1 MNYYLSKNERD
12 RIFSMMSSAQQT
24 FLMDELKRGKRTTFA
39 NILARDKGD
48 VITEN
53 MTLNEVESLLGEW
66 RLLDVIDA
74 GPGYK
79 HIKPP
84 YKCQCGKVLRYQYII
99 EHLST
104 KEIRKFGIV
113 HFEEHTGFPPH
124 VIKEITQGFEKI
136 DYELDEILTKYVQN
150 WTLQLDL
157 PEGFMVPEEILKV
170 IGLRLPLLDRQVA
183 KLSVKIREYKMSLRS
198 IRGTYDKATSDRAIA
213 LRPSKRIEIDQAF
226 VKAMT
231 PYLKSGTISARDL
244 SKKLL
249 DLLGNSEDSFERQ
262 NERQNEQQHELYAN
276 IVIYMDGLC
285 AKGDFICVSHTSKD
299 VRYRRKQK
307 LE

>member
-1 MNYYLSKNERD
+1 MNYYLSKTERD
-12 RIFSMMSSAQQT
+12 RIFSMMNLAQQT

-39 NILARDKGD
+39 NILARDKGE

-53 MTLNEVESLLGEW
+53 MTLDEVESLLGEW

-79 HIKPP
+79 HVKPP

-104 KEIRKFGIV
+104 QEIRKFGIV
-113 HFEEHTGFPPH
+113 HFEEHTGFPPRI
-124 VIKEITQGFEKI
+124 IKDITQEFEQI
-136 DYELDEILTKYVQN
+136 DYELDEILTKYLEN

-157 PEGFMVPEEILKV
+157 PEGFMLPEEIMKV
-170 IGLRLPLLDRQVA
+170 IGLRLPLLDRQVD

-198 IRGTYDKATSDRAIA
+198 IRGTSDRATA
-213 LRPSKRIEIDQAF
+213 FQPRKRIEIDQAF
-226 VKAMT
+226 VKAIT
-231 PYLKSGTISARDL
+231 PFLKSGTISARDI

-249 DLLGNSEDSFERQ
+249 VLLGNSESMSERQ
-262 NERQNEQQHELYAN
+262 NDRQNELYAN
-276 IVIYMDGLC
+276 IIIYMDGLC
-285 AKGDFICVSHTSKD
+285 AKGDFLCVSHTGKD
-299 VRYRRKQK
+299 VRYRRKQ
-307 LE
+307 

>member
-1 MNYYLSKNERD
+1 MNYYLSKTERD
-12 RIFSMMSSAQQT
+12 QIFSMMNSAQQT

-53 MTLNEVESLLGEW
+53 MMLDEVESLLGEW

-74 GPGYK
+74 GPAYK

-113 HFEEHTGFPPH
+113 HFEEHTGFPPQ

-150 WTLQLDL
+150 WTLQLDF
-157 PEGFMVPEEILKV
+157 PEGFMLPEEIMKA

-198 IRGTYDKATSDRAIA
+198 IRVTSDRATEF
-213 LRPSKRIEIDQAF
+213 RPSKRIEIDQAF
-226 VKAMT
+226 VKAIT
-231 PYLKSGTISARDL
+231 PFLKSGTISARDI

-249 DLLGNSEDSFERQ
+249 GLLGNSECTSERQ
-262 NERQNEQQHELYAN
+262 NERQHELYAN
-276 IVIYMDGLC
+276 IIIYMDGLC
-285 AKGDFICVSHTSKD
+285 AKGDFICISHTNID
-299 VRYRRKQK
+299 VRYRRKQ
-307 LE
+307 